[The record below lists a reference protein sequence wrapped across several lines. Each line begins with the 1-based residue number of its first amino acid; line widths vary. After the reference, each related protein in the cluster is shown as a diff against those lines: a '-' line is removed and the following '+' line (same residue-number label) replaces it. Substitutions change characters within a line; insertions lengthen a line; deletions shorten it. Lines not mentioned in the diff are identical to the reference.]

1 MTVQIQ
7 KAYQYYQG
15 PILANTELPIIEFTF
30 IDNSHVSAKIRNNNE
45 LWQYGIDY
53 TVSGAGT
60 TERKITILKE
70 VLATEILA
78 VYLDVPITQM
88 VVPEEGGL
96 FPAATQEFTL
106 DKLTY
111 ICQMLQER
119 ITRSL
124 QISVDTEFNGTLP
137 ELLPNRTFKVNA
149 LGTGLILSEYDPD
162 QAIVVTEDFKT
173 AAEVAAA
180 AAKESETNAKT
191 SEVNTK
197 ISETAT
203 EQIKQDTEQIK
214 QDTEQIKQ
222 DTEQIKQ
229 DAEQIKQATQ
239 AIADKALQ
247 DIGTAKTDAIS
258 EVSNTKDSAIQVI
271 NTEETS
277 VISNIQTEGA
287 KSIQLAK
294 DWATKMD
301 GKVNDEDYSSKY
313 YAEQAKQA
321 ALITGQIAEPIIT
334 LSNTL
339 GKNEIWLEGAE
350 ISRTTYA
357 ALFEIYGTTYGEGD
371 GSTTFNL
378 PDFRNRTLW
387 GAEDFGYIEAGL
399 PNITGSTTGQP
410 RVGKDRGCFYS
421 YDSTLTRMSQSSN
434 SQYSDTLGFN
444 ASRSSSIYGNSTT
457 VQPPSVKVRVKTR
470 YA

>member
-1 MTVQIQ
+1 MTVQVQ

-30 IDNSHVSAKIRNNNE
+30 IDNSHVSAKIRNNDKI
-45 LWQYGIDY
+45 WQYNIDY
-53 TVSGAGT
+53 KISGAGT
-60 TERKITILKE
+60 TERKITVLKE

-88 VVPEEGGL
+88 VAPEEGGL

-119 ITRSL
+119 VARSL
-124 QISVDTEFNGTLP
+124 QISVDTEFNGILP

-162 QAIVVTEDFKT
+162 QAIVVVENFRK
-173 AAEVAAA
+173 AAEAAAA
-180 AAKESETNAKT
+180 AAKESEANAKT
-191 SEVNTK
+191 SETNAKVNE
-197 ISETAT
+197 IAT

-229 DAEQIKQATQ
+229 AAQ

-271 NTEETS
+271 NTEETL

-294 DWATKMD
+294 DWAIKMD

-313 YAEQAKQA
+313 YAEKA
-321 ALITGQIAEPIIT
+321 AYFGADKLKVDCSNLSETGKKVFDGQWVSKRQTITTALSGTVEVDLSEYLPNDGYNYELMMTYTAQSASGQVSTLITSSIIT
-334 LSNTL
+334 TV
-339 GKNEIWLEGAE
+339 G
-350 ISRTTYA
+350 
-357 ALFEIYGTTYGEGD
+357 
-371 GSTTFNL
+371 
-378 PDFRNRTLW
+378 LW
-387 GAEDFGYIEAGL
+387 
-399 PNITGSTTGQP
+399 
-410 RVGKDRGCFYS
+410 S
-421 YDSTLTRMSQSSN
+421 YTSQDKTKVSG
-434 SQYSDTLGFN
+434 QYSIAVGSDRKLKISIIGGSFLGHDIFACAYRRLGTN
-444 ASRSSSIYGNSTT
+444 E
-457 VQPPSVKVRVKTR
+457 
-470 YA
+470 

>member
-1 MTVQIQ
+1 MKVQVQ

-30 IDNSHVSAKIRNNNE
+30 IDNSHVSAKIRNNDKI
-45 LWQYGIDY
+45 WQYNIDY
-53 TVSGAGT
+53 KISGAGT
-60 TERKITILKE
+60 TERKITVLKE

-88 VVPEEGGL
+88 VAPEEGGL

-111 ICQMLQER
+111 ICQMLQEKV
-119 ITRSL
+119 TRSL
-124 QISVDTEFNGTLP
+124 QISVDTEFNGILP

-162 QAIVVTEDFKT
+162 QAIVITEDFKK
-173 AAEVAAA
+173 AAEAAAA
-180 AAKESETNAKT
+180 AAKESEANAKT
-191 SEVNTK
+191 SETNAKVNE
-197 ISETAT
+197 IAT

-222 DTEQIKQ
+222 DT
-229 DAEQIKQATQ
+229 EQIKQATQ

-258 EVSNTKDSAIQVI
+258 EVSNTKDSAIQAI
-271 NTEETS
+271 NTEEAS
-277 VISNIQTEGA
+277 AILNIQTEGD

-294 DWATKMD
+294 DWAVKMD
-301 GKVNDEDYSSKY
+301 DKVNDEDYSSKY
-313 YAEQAKQA
+313 YAEQVKQA
-321 ALITGQIAEPIIT
+321 ALITRQIAEPIIT

-339 GKNEIWLEGAE
+339 GENEIWLEGAE
-350 ISRTTYA
+350 VSRETYA
-357 ALFEIYGTTYGEGD
+357 QLFEIYGTTYGEGD

-399 PNITGSTTGQP
+399 PNITGILNT
-410 RVGKDRGCFYS
+410 DRAAVQLPHGCFYTI
-421 YDSTLTRMSQSSN
+421 D
-434 SQYSDTLGFN
+434 YSRVIGGSGSPFAGYYSFGFD
-444 ASRSSSIYGNSTT
+444 ASRSNLIYGKSTT

-470 YA
+470 FA